1 MKNLII
7 TAAIILA
14 PLTTMA
20 QSFFSKYEDLN
31 GVTSGVINQKMFSMI
46 ASMGIESDDAEAKA
60 LLDMAKKIESVKI
73 LTTGDRTISTN
84 LSSDVEKYISATKLE
99 ELMRFKDGDQ
109 NVKFFVKSGK
119 DENHVK
125 ELLMH
130 ITGLKEITKG
140 ADIKVNGE
148 KRDIETVVVS
158 ILGDIDLRQIS
169 KLTSQMNIPGG
180 EQLEKAGKGKK
191 Q

>member
-73 LTTGDRTISTN
+73 LSTGDRTISTN

-99 ELMRFKDGDQ
+99 ELLRFKDRSEERR
-109 NVKFFVKSGK
+109 VGK
-119 DENHVK
+119 ECK
-125 ELLMH
+125 
-130 ITGLKEITKG
+130 
-140 ADIKVNGE
+140 
-148 KRDIETVVVS
+148 
-158 ILGDIDLRQIS
+158 
-169 KLTSQMNIPGG
+169 
-180 EQLEKAGKGKK
+180 
-191 Q
+191 